1 MASDRARGQG
11 SGRGWRIAKRAGL
24 VVLAGLAAF
33 LLWVRCTFGG
43 AGEPYPDHSGP
54 PRIPAAAVEVV
65 ATLPEPPGNVA
76 VSADGRVFLTIHP
89 ESRPETTK
97 VAELVGG
104 VLRPYP
110 SEAAQAELYE
120 TVLGVAI
127 DPRGWLWTIDHGQHG
142 LGRPRLLAFDLAT
155 DTEVHRHDF
164 TDEEAGAGSFFNDL
178 QVSPDGRFVYVAD
191 ISVFGRRPALVVY
204 DVEAG
209 RALRRLESHPSVQT
223 QDWLIRH
230 PDEDMVFFGGLLALR
245 PAVDSIA
252 LDKQGEWLYYGA
264 MTHDTLYR
272 VPAAS
277 LRDPSLDDAALA
289 GLVEAYGDKP
299 LSDGMSMDLEGNLY
313 ITDVEHRAV
322 LMLPPGGGA
331 LQTVIQD
338 PRIRWADGL
347 SFGPDGWLYLSDSAI
362 PDIMLRSKSHIEES
376 APYFLFRFK
385 PGPLGVPG
393 M

>member
-1 MASDRARGQG
+1 MGVDAG
-11 SGRGWRIAKRAGL
+11 SGRGGGGLRRGLRRAGL
-24 VVLAGLAAF
+24 GLLLALGSF

-43 AGEPYPDHSGP
+43 AGEPFPDRSGP
-54 PRIPAAAVEVV
+54 PRIPSAAVEVV
-65 ATLPEPPGNVA
+65 ATLPEPPGNIA
-76 VSADGRVFLTIHP
+76 VSADGRVFVTIHP
-89 ESRPETTK
+89 ESRPATTK
-97 VAELVGG
+97 VAELVDGQ
-104 VLRPYP
+104 LRPYP

-127 DPRGWLWTIDHGQHG
+127 DPRGWLWTIDHGTHG

-164 TDEEAGAGSFFNDL
+164 TDDEAGAGSFFNDL
-178 QVSPDGRFVYVAD
+178 QVSPDGRWVYIAD
-191 ISVFGRRPALVVY
+191 ISVFGRSPALVVY

-209 RALRRLESHPSVQT
+209 KARRRLEQHASVESQH
-223 QDWLIRH
+223 WLIRH
-230 PDEDMVFFGGLLALR
+230 PDKDMLFFGGLLALR

-252 LDKQGEWLYYGA
+252 LDKAGEWLYYGA
-264 MTHDTLYR
+264 MTHDTMYR

-277 LRDPSLDDAALA
+277 LRDAATSDAAL
-289 GLVEAYGDKP
+289 GERVEAYGDKP
-299 LSDGMSMDLEGNLY
+299 LSDGLSMDLEGNLY

-331 LQTVIQD
+331 LQTVIAD

-362 PDIMLRSKSHIEES
+362 PDIMLRSKGHIEEA
-376 APYFLFRFK
+376 APYFVFRFK